1 MNNSFVHLHAHTEYS
16 MLDGAAKIT
25 DYLKKVKELN
35 QPAAAITDHGNLYG
49 ALEFVRQAE
58 SLDIKPIIGYEAYVT
73 PGSRFDRPDR
83 DNNKRYHLT
92 LLAENNV
99 GYQNLVELVSKAYL
113 EGFYYKPRVDYQ
125 LLSEHSEG
133 IIALSGC
140 LGGEVAQHL
149 APDGS
154 KEEGNIK
161 NEKSYEK
168 ALEKA
173 KNYQEIFGKDNFF
186 IEIHNHGIS
195 QQLEILDD
203 LVSISKELE
212 APLVAANDSHYVS
225 QDDSSAHDALLC
237 VQTNAT
243 MEDENRFKFDG
254 EEYYVKSSE
263 EMRTLFPDDKYPNA
277 CDNTL
282 KIANRVHYEFEFDKD
297 YLPDFPVQD
306 DSLSADEYLR
316 KKVLIGAEEKY
327 QDVNLEIQDRIDY
340 ELEVINSMGFASYF
354 LIVGDLIDFAKSK
367 NIRTGAGRGSAAG
380 SIVSYCLGITGIE
393 PLKYGLI
400 FERFLNKGRKSLP
413 DIDMDFDERYRG
425 DVIQYAID
433 KYGKDRVAHIVT
445 FATIKAKQAIRDAS
459 RVLGLP
465 FLSGDKVAKMMPP
478 MILGNTATISECLN
492 LDENNTSGYSKE
504 FYSAS
509 EELRSE
515 YKNNDEV
522 KKIIDI
528 ALGLEGLRRQDGIHA
543 AAIVISPDTITNFL
557 PIQQKGENAEIVTQY
572 EMHTVEQLGLL
583 KMDFL
588 GLRNLSI
595 IDRTLKLINNENL
608 DFDNLELDDEK
619 TFKLFAEGKM
629 TGVFQLESRV
639 AQSVSR
645 NLNPKRFEDIVALV
659 ALIRPGPLG
668 AGMHNEFADRAN
680 LRKEIEY
687 LHPDLKEVLE
697 ETYGVILYQE
707 QVMQI
712 AQKIAGFDLQEAD
725 NLRVAMGK
733 KIPQVM
739 EEQRK
744 KFTDGAVYKN
754 YSEQFAIEVFDQIA
768 YFAGYGFNKSHS
780 VPYALLAYQTAY
792 LKANYPAEYL
802 AASLTAVKRD
812 KDRTAIFL
820 AEARDMGV
828 NVSTP
833 DINLSSSD
841 FTVNDNEI
849 LFGLSAVR
857 NVGDITAEKI
867 VQERNENGTFKTVE
881 DFLSRIDSRS
891 LNKRGIEAL
900 IQGGGFD
907 QFGLTRKGLYQS
919 SIDLIEDAK
928 KLKSDRENNQGSL
941 FNFEDQNSD
950 QTSISKTEWTK
961 KELLE
966 REREMLGFFVSEDP
980 LDGYG
985 AVLKSES
992 SHSIIELLNT
1002 EEDELEDL
1010 NVVIAGLISNV
1021 QKRVSRRGNP
1031 WIQFDLQ
1038 DVTGSTGVLLFN
1050 KLVDKY
1056 NSSIEGEIY
1065 LKVSG
1070 TYVGGTE
1077 NIIRARDMQVIDPSK
1092 MVENLDTSPLRIV
1105 ADTNKLDKNNMILLR
1120 ELLEKH
1126 PGLSDV
1132 ELEVTDSSG
1141 TRLMQ
1146 LNEIRVKKTN
1156 QLKNEISTLLSN

>member
-1 MNNSFVHLHAHTEYS
+1 
-16 MLDGAAKIT
+16 
-25 DYLKKVKELN
+25 
-35 QPAAAITDHGNLYG
+35 
-49 ALEFVRQAE
+49 
-58 SLDIKPIIGYEAYVT
+58 
-73 PGSRFDRPDR
+73 
-83 DNNKRYHLT
+83 
-92 LLAENNV
+92 
-99 GYQNLVELVSKAYL
+99 
-113 EGFYYKPRVDYQ
+113 
-125 LLSEHSEG
+125 
-133 IIALSGC
+133 
-140 LGGEVAQHL
+140 
-149 APDGS
+149 
-154 KEEGNIK
+154 
-161 NEKSYEK
+161 
-168 ALEKA
+168 
-173 KNYQEIFGKDNFF
+173 
-186 IEIHNHGIS
+186 
-195 QQLEILDD
+195 
-203 LVSISKELE
+203 
-212 APLVAANDSHYVS
+212 
-225 QDDSSAHDALLC
+225 
-237 VQTNAT
+237 
-243 MEDENRFKFDG
+243 
-254 EEYYVKSSE
+254 
-263 EMRTLFPDDKYPNA
+263 
-277 CDNTL
+277 
-282 KIANRVHYEFEFDKD
+282 
-297 YLPDFPVQD
+297 
-306 DSLSADEYLR
+306 
-316 KKVLIGAEEKY
+316 
-327 QDVNLEIQDRIDY
+327 
-340 ELEVINSMGFASYF
+340 
-354 LIVGDLIDFAKSK
+354 
-367 NIRTGAGRGSAAG
+367 
-380 SIVSYCLGITGIE
+380 LGITGIE

-413 DIDMDFDERYRG
+413 DIDMDFDERYRS
-425 DVIQYAID
+425 DVIQYAVD

-445 FATIKAKQAIRDAS
+445 FATIKAKQAIRDSA

-465 FLSGDKVAKMMPP
+465 FSSGDKVAKMMPP
-478 MILGNTATISECLN
+478 MILGNTATISECLR
-492 LDENNTSGYSKE
+492 LDEDNKSGYSKE

-515 YKNNDEV
+515 YKNNEEV

-595 IDRTLKLINNENL
+595 IDRTLKLINDNNL

-619 TFKLFAEGKM
+619 TLKLFSEGKM

-680 LRKEIEY
+680 LRKEIQY
-687 LHPDLKEVLE
+687 LHPDLKGVLE

-712 AQKIAGFDLQEAD
+712 AQKVAGFDLQEAD

-744 KFTDGAVYKN
+744 KFIDGAVLNN

-820 AEARDMGV
+820 AEAREMGV

-833 DINLSSSD
+833 DINLSSAD
-841 FTVNDNEI
+841 FTVNNNEI

-857 NVGDITAEKI
+857 NVGDVTADKI
-867 VQERNENGTFKTVE
+867 VQERIDNGTFKSVE

-907 QFGLTRKGLYQS
+907 KYGHTRKGLYQAC
-919 SIDLIEDAK
+919 IDLIEDAK
-928 KLKSDRENNQGSL
+928 NLKSERANNQASL
-941 FNFEDQNSD
+941 FTFEDQSYN
-950 QTSISKTEWTK
+950 QTSISKTEWEK

-985 AVLKSES
+985 DALKSES
-992 SHSIIELLNT
+992 THSIIELLNT
-1002 EEDELEDL
+1002 DEDQEDDL
-1010 NVVIAGLISNV
+1010 SVVIAGLISNV

-1056 NSSIEGEIY
+1056 NSSIDGEIY

-1070 TYVGGTE
+1070 TYVGGNE
-1077 NIIRARDMQVIDPSK
+1077 NIIRARDLQVIDPSK
-1092 MVENLDTSPLRIV
+1092 MVENLDTSPLRISV
-1105 ADTNKLDKNNMILLR
+1105 DTNKLDKNNMILLR

>member
-1 MNNSFVHLHAHTEYS
+1 MTKSFVHLHAHTEYS

-49 ALEFVRQAE
+49 ALEFVRQAD
-58 SLDIKPIIGYEAYVT
+58 SLGIKPIIGYEAYVT

-92 LLAENNV
+92 LLAENNI

-113 EGFYYKPRVDYQ
+113 EGFYYKPRVDYE
-125 LLSEHSEG
+125 LLAEHSEG

-161 NEKSYEK
+161 NEKSYKK

-173 KNYQEIFGKDNFF
+173 KNYQDIFGKDNFF

-195 QQLEILDD
+195 QQVEILDD
-203 LVSISKELE
+203 LVNISKELG
-212 APLVAANDSHYVS
+212 APLVAANDSHYVA
-225 QDDSSAHDALLC
+225 QGDSSAHDALLC

-243 MEDENRFKFDG
+243 MEDEDRFKFDG
-254 EEYYVKSSE
+254 EEYYVKSSDD
-263 EMRTLFPDDKYPNA
+263 MRKLFPDEKFPGA

-282 KIANRVHYEFEFDKD
+282 KIASRVDYDFDFNKD
-297 YLPDFPVQD
+297 YLPDFPVED
-306 DSLSADEYLR
+306 ESLSVEEYLR

-327 QDVNLEIQDRIDY
+327 QEIDSEIQERINY

-354 LIVGDLIDFAKSK
+354 LIVGDLIDFAKSR

-425 DVIQYAID
+425 DVIQYAVD

-445 FATIKAKQAIRDAS
+445 FATIKAKQAIRDAA

-465 FLSGDKVAKMMPP
+465 FSSGDKVAKMMPP
-478 MILGNTATISECLN
+478 MILGNTATISECLH
-492 LDENNTSGYSKE
+492 LDEDNESGYSKE

-515 YKNNDEV
+515 YKNNEEV

-595 IDRTLKLINNENL
+595 IDRTLKLINNDDL
-608 DFDNLELDDEK
+608 DFDNLKLDDEK
-619 TFKLFAEGKM
+619 TFKLFSEGKM

-680 LRKEIEY
+680 LRKEIQY
-687 LHPDLKEVLE
+687 LHPDLEEVLE

-712 AQKIAGFDLQEAD
+712 AQKVAGFDLQEAD

-744 KFTDGAVYKN
+744 KFTDGAVVNN

-812 KDRTAIFL
+812 KDRTAVFL
-820 AEARDMGV
+820 AEAREMGV

-833 DINLSSSD
+833 DINLSSAD

-857 NVGDITAEKI
+857 NVGDITADKI
-867 VQERNENGTFKTVE
+867 VKERIENGNFQSVE
-881 DFLSRIDSRS
+881 EFLSRIDSRS

-907 QFGLTRKGLYQS
+907 KFGHTRKGLFQS
-919 SIDLIEDAK
+919 CIDLIEDAK
-928 KLKSDRENNQGSL
+928 NLKSEKANNQASL
-941 FNFEDQNSD
+941 FNLEEHGSN

-961 KELLE
+961 KEFLE

-985 AVLKSES
+985 DVLKSES
-992 SHSIIELLNT
+992 THSIIELLNT
-1002 EEDELEDL
+1002 EEDQEEDL

-1056 NSSIEGEIY
+1056 NSSVDGEIY

-1077 NIIRARDMQVIDPSK
+1077 NIIRARDIQVIDPSK
-1092 MVENLDTSPLRIV
+1092 MVENLDTSPLRIAV
-1105 ADTNKLDKNNMILLR
+1105 DTNKLDKNNMILLR

-1141 TRLMQ
+1141 TRLMH
-1146 LNEIRVKKTN
+1146 LNELRVKKTN

>member
-203 LVSISKELE
+203 LVSISEELE

-754 YSEQFAIEVFDQIA
+754 YSEQFAIEVFDQIS

-828 NVSTP
+828 SVSTP

-941 FNFEDQNSD
+941 FNFEEQNSD